1 MRRGASISAL
11 VLLPFMAACAGGPGG
26 GSSGPAVL
34 AYTAGGTM
42 MYSQV
47 DSAVI
52 SIDAGG
58 QMIDVNAST
67 DQVMEMVFAP
77 SADGVQVTA
86 TWRELDAVVSNPMGA
101 PERADIDDVEGSLV
115 FTLDRMG
122 AATMVSAP
130 ELSGSAVQM
139 VSPAGIA
146 NGFLP
151 RLPGTPPEAGMTWTD
166 TISYSADEGDAST
179 VAETV
184 YTYTVVGD
192 TVVNGMNLL
201 KVDMRGVDDRTIEG
215 ATAGMGFVQ
224 TVSGDIT
231 GFFLWDLA
239 AGMMHSTFV
248 ETEMFGTMDV
258 DMAPFPL
265 DVSMRGKTRVVPAG
279 N

>member
-1 MRRGASISAL
+1 
-11 VLLPFMAACAGGPGG
+11 
-26 GSSGPAVL
+26 
-34 AYTAGGTM
+34 
-42 MYSQV
+42 
-47 DSAVI
+47 
-52 SIDAGG
+52 
-58 QMIDVNAST
+58 
-67 DQVMEMVFAP
+67 
-77 SADGVQVTA
+77 
-86 TWRELDAVVSNPMGA
+86 
-101 PERADIDDVEGSLV
+101 
-115 FTLDRMG
+115 
-122 AATMVSAP
+122 
-130 ELSGSAVQM
+130 
-139 VSPAGIA
+139 
-146 NGFLP
+146 
-151 RLPGTPPEAGMTWTD
+151 MTWTD